1 MKMKLFIALA
11 GLLFVATVCLAQ
23 TMRGNDNGNSREQGE
38 AKVREIK
45 VTAFQYG
52 YNPGIITVKKGET
65 VKIIATS
72 KDVTHGFAIK
82 EYGIDVVLKKG
93 ENKEIKFVADKIG
106 VFDIECSVY
115 CGPGHEE
122 MKAKLIV
129 RE

>member
-1 MKMKLFIALA
+1 MKVRPYFVLAAL
-11 GLLFVATVCLAQ
+11 LLVTAVCSAQ
-23 TMRGNDNGNSREQGE
+23 TMKANDKGNSQEQGE
-38 AKVREIK
+38 VKIREIK
-45 VTAFQYG
+45 VTAFKYG
-52 YNPGIITVKKGET
+52 YNPGLITVKKGET

-72 KDVTHGFAIK
+72 KDVEHGFAIK

-93 ENKEIKFVADKIG
+93 ENKEIKFVADKAGEFEI
-106 VFDIECSVY
+106 VCSVY